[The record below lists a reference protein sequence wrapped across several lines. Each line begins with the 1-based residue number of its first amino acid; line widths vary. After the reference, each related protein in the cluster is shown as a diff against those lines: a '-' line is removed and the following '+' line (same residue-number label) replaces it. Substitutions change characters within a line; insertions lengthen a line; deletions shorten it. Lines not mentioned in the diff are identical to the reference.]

1 VAAVLVAEIWTWNE
15 GVYAVEAVTM
25 NKRTGKT
32 IWLVWGGLLLL
43 VTMFIVG
50 LLLQIRSRASPRVA
64 LPVLGQVADFALTN
78 QTGQAISLADLRG
91 HVWVG
96 DIIFTRCSGP
106 CPKMTRQMNE
116 LGKALPVRSDT
127 KLVTLTT
134 DPEYDTPNVLKKYGE
149 QYSAEPNRWMFLTGT
164 KSEIRKLGVDSLKL
178 SAVEKESGEREDPN
192 DLFIHA
198 TYFVLVD
205 RNAQLRGVFQTAG
218 EGIEPKQVQAEIL
231 ESVRQLERE
240 K

>member
-1 VAAVLVAEIWTWNE
+1 MNE
-15 GVYAVEAVTM
+15 
-25 NKRTGKT
+25 RTGKT

-43 VTMFIVG
+43 VTMLMVG
-50 LLLQIRSRASPRVA
+50 LLLQIRSRANAREA
-64 LPVLGQVADFALTN
+64 LPVLGQVADFTLTN
-78 QTGQAISLADLRG
+78 QLGRVVWLADLRG

-96 DIIFTRCSGP
+96 DIIFTRCPGP
-106 CPKMTRQMNE
+106 CRKMTRQMKE
-116 LGKALPVRSDT
+116 LEKALPAGSDV

-134 DPEYDTPNVLKKYGE
+134 DPEYDTPKVLKKYGDD
-149 QYSAEPNRWMFLTGT
+149 YSADPNRWMFLTGT

-178 SAVEKESGEREDPN
+178 SAVENKPGEREDPN

-205 RNAQLRGVFQTAG
+205 RKGQLRGVFQTAG
-218 EGIEPKQVQAEIL
+218 EGIDPKQVQAQIL
-231 ESVRQLERE
+231 ENVRQLERE